1 MTTLFPELFCKRR
14 LDASTWPGISASA
27 PGRPCKPCPRPGQLS
42 AMALRGSR
50 EVGCSPSG
58 LRRKP
63 RVCVAGTPVGWEGR
77 GHPRQG
83 DTPKGSEDPAR
94 RQHGGFLA
102 PVVVELPRARP
113 GAALPPSPICSRAR
127 DPGLSG
133 SAAGP
138 TARSPKAASG
148 STSAPAS
155 LRPRRWM
162 SFTVK
167 DPEKTCD
174 FTSGNKNA
182 RVHIGANFLT
192 CRNVILLLRLRGSRA
207 GGGERAQLSR

>member
-1 MTTLFPELFCKRR
+1 MQTVPLVTGP
-14 LDASTWPGISASA
+14 W
-27 PGRPCKPCPRPGQLS
+27 PGQLS
-42 AMALRGSR
+42 TVALRGASKWGAVHVASR
-50 EVGCSPSG
+50 GSPMCAWQARLWVG
-58 LRRKP
+58 R
-63 RVCVAGTPVGWEGR
+63 AW

-94 RQHGGFLA
+94 HQHGGFLA
-102 PVVVELPRARP
+102 PSRAELPRARP

-148 STSAPAS
+148 STSTPTS

-182 RVHIGANFLT
+182 RVHISANFLT
-192 CRNVILLLRLRGSRA
+192 CRNVILLLRLRGSQT